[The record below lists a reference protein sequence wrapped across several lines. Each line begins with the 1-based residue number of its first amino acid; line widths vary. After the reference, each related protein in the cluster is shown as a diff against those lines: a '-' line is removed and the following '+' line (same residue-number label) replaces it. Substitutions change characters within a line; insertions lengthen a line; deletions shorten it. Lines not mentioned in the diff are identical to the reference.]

1 MYASRKRGETVENNF
16 LRIYSNTDRSLL
28 HFCIQNGNDI
38 SANHSNMYAS
48 LTQNEVNEM
57 AAKIITIAIEKGGT
71 GKTVTASNLA
81 YLMGEDGKR
90 VLCIDTDPQ
99 GNLTSALSDGQ
110 GEIAGGMYDGK
121 ALYDMFT
128 GFRYTNTKDYITETE
143 YGDNVQMIPAS
154 SQTPRINQRMP
165 ELFEDATII
174 AKKDSS
180 KQIASIAD
188 FLYYFLCQVRDEYD
202 YILIDTQPTR
212 DSLLLTNAINAADY
226 VLIPTMC
233 EANSQESAFR
243 TFALCNE
250 LCNTPGS
257 RLKGVGVLLTSVMK
271 KAAATRLIRA
281 QCQEVLGSSLFKS
294 EIPHSLSV
302 GMAVTNHQP
311 VCFSAAKQPVS
322 IAYKQAYKELK
333 ERLAKLEV
341 K

>member
-1 MYASRKRGETVENNF
+1 
-16 LRIYSNTDRSLL
+16 
-28 HFCIQNGNDI
+28 
-38 SANHSNMYAS
+38 
-48 LTQNEVNEM
+48 M

-188 FLYYFLCQVRDEYD
+188 FLYYFLSQVRDLS
-202 YILIDTQPTR
+202 LIH
-212 DSLLLTNAINAADY
+212 I
-226 VLIPTMC
+226 
-233 EANSQESAFR
+233 
-243 TFALCNE
+243 
-250 LCNTPGS
+250 
-257 RLKGVGVLLTSVMK
+257 
-271 KAAATRLIRA
+271 
-281 QCQEVLGSSLFKS
+281 
-294 EIPHSLSV
+294 
-302 GMAVTNHQP
+302 
-311 VCFSAAKQPVS
+311 
-322 IAYKQAYKELK
+322 
-333 ERLAKLEV
+333 
-341 K
+341 

>member
-1 MYASRKRGETVENNF
+1 MKWLQRLSQSPSRKAAREN
-16 LRIYSNTDRSLL
+16 RHSLQL
-28 HFCIQNGNDI
+28 GI
-38 SANHSNMYAS
+38 SD
-48 LTQNEVNEM
+48 
-57 AAKIITIAIEKGGT
+57 
-71 GKTVTASNLA
+71 
-81 YLMGEDGKR
+81 GEDDKR

-188 FLYYFLCQVRDEYD
+188 FLYYFLSQVRDEYD

-233 EANSQESAFR
+233 EANSQ
-243 TFALCNE
+243 N
-250 LCNTPGS
+250 P
-257 RLKGVGVLLTSVMK
+257 
-271 KAAATRLIRA
+271 
-281 QCQEVLGSSLFKS
+281 
-294 EIPHSLSV
+294 LSV
-302 GMAVTNHQP
+302 PLRSATSCAIRREAV
-311 VCFSAAKQPVS
+311 
-322 IAYKQAYKELK
+322 
-333 ERLAKLEV
+333 
-341 K
+341 